1 MSSLFR
7 DNTVFFE
14 QNLEFLYII
23 HKLLFVWYLLFPLL
37 YIPAAIQTTQKAPHL
52 FISYMFIYLVFT
64 AVFTGFLI
72 YYTNLIVFFRTIFQ
86 SLNKLEKISLS
97 IIYSSVMFINFLTPV
112 ELQLPVL
119 YKWLDSITASILLV
133 NFYLVLPSF
142 FVLFHHMLSDN
153 SENISIV
160 SETKPQQNSQ

>member
-14 QNLEFLYII
+14 QNLELLYIL
-23 HKLLFVWYLLFPLL
+23 HKLLFVWYALFPLL
-37 YIPAAIQTTQKAPHL
+37 YIPAAIPTTQKAPHL
-52 FISYMFIYLVFT
+52 FISYMFIYLGFT

-72 YYTNLIVFFRTIFQ
+72 YYTNLTVFFRTIFQ
-86 SLNKLEKISLS
+86 SLNKLEKISIS
-97 IIYSSVMFINFLTPV
+97 IIYSSVMFVNFLTPV

-119 YKWLDSITASILLV
+119 YNWLDSITASILLV

-142 FVLFHHMLSDN
+142 FVLFHHMLSYK